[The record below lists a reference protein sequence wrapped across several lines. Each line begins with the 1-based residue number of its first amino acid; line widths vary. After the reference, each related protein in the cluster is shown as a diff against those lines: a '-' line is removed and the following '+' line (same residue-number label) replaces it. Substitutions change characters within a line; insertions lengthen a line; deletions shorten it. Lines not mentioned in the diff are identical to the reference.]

1 MNLGRCMLRECKTC
15 KFETRCFKEYQN
27 EYTKNKNNRTKT
39 SRIQSKYC
47 DVIIRRWEKLTGQ
60 KAELEKK

>member
-27 EYTKNKNNRTKT
+27 EYTKNKNN
-39 SRIQSKYC
+39 S
-47 DVIIRRWEKLTGQ
+47 
-60 KAELEKK
+60 

>member
-1 MNLGRCMLRECKTC
+1 MPMNLGRCMLRECKTC

-39 SRIQSKYC
+39 SIIQSKKRSKTGRYR
-47 DVIIRRWEKLTGQ
+47 VSKNKEKYY
-60 KAELEKK
+60 